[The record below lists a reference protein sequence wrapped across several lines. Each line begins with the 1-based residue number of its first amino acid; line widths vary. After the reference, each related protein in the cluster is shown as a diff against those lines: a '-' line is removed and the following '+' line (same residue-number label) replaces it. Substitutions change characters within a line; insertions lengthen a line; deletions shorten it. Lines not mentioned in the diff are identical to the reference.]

1 MLPRFFLSIL
11 IILLTFSTNVYA
23 ENGQKL
29 PVLEEVQA
37 SLEALPKT
45 NQDNAGIQKTL
56 DKLKVIQG
64 NAQEIISAKT
74 QELADIDT
82 KLSNLIDSPKLSDLP
97 KLENPQG
104 TASAESRDIEA
115 QRTALQKERE
125 RLDANIKLAKLLI
138 SEGNQRSLKLMAE
151 SRALFQAE
159 LFERVKSPL
168 KISFWQDFSR
178 SWSSDFPRVQKFSD
192 SIFAVFK
199 QALEKENKNFFYAGI
214 FLAMITI
221 FVINQLLQK
230 LIRLIA
236 VEKIPTGRARRS
248 LVAVGIILNNI
259 VITGLSVYFLYAGLN
274 WNGIV
279 SLYLQEYLVSLIYTI
294 IFASLITGLG
304 NALFSVRHE
313 SWRLPPL
320 SNSLVQALK
329 PYPWLI
335 ATLIVVHQ
343 AIIISSSQ
351 IGISLGTEVGLRVIS
366 NITMV
371 VLGFLILGK
380 IARFYHITPR
390 NNQDVNSQMPATV
403 WPVVLRVLCWIVVI
417 GTLVFTF
424 VGFVALGSFLITQLL
439 WVVIILATFY
449 ILFKLS
455 DDLFQASI
463 ASQGL
468 IGKRLVEHYDITP
481 NFLNQLSTILSAVTK
496 LLLFYA
502 LIIILLV
509 PFGNS
514 LTGLFNRDGKLDAFI
529 QTWQNFITPG
539 MLLSA
544 IMIIVGGILIGRLLK
559 HWLVSKY
566 FPNTNIDSG
575 VRLSI
580 VTVLGYLIAIITVSL
595 MLSTLGISLEKL
607 TWIASALS
615 VGIGF
620 GLQAIVQNFI
630 SGLIMLVERPVKVG
644 DWVVI
649 GTQEGDIRRIN
660 VRATEIQLG
669 DRSTLIVPNSEF
681 ITKSV
686 RNMTLSK
693 SEGRVQIRLPLPLS
707 ENPAQVRD
715 IIFSIFKNNE
725 DVLDNQDL
733 EPYIRLEGI
742 EGGNLIMVAT
752 CFVISPRLA
761 GRIKSELLFEI
772 INRLHQ
778 ERILL
783 SVPLQVE
790 QINPAQN
797 NIS

>member
-1 MLPRFFLSIL
+1 MLPRLILSIF
-11 IILLTFSTNVYA
+11 IVFLTFSTNVYA

-29 PVLEEVQA
+29 PVLEEIQA
-37 SLEALPKT
+37 SLEELPKSIE
-45 NQDNAGIQKTL
+45 NNDSIQKML
-56 DKLKVIQG
+56 DKLKAIQG
-64 NAQEIISAKT
+64 SAQQIISAKT
-74 QELADIDT
+74 QELADIDA
-82 KLSNLIDSPKLSDLP
+82 KLSNLADAPKPDES
-97 KLENPQG
+97 QG
-104 TASAESRDIEA
+104 PITPEARDIES
-115 QRTALQKERE
+115 QRSALQKERE
-125 RLDANIKLAKLLI
+125 RIDANIKLAKLLI
-138 SEGNQRSLKLMAE
+138 SEGDQRSLKLMAE
-151 SRALFQAE
+151 SRAKFQAE
-159 LFERVKSPL
+159 LFERVKSPI
-168 KISFWQDFSR
+168 KFSFWEGFSR
-178 SWSSDFPRVQKFSD
+178 SWSSDFPRVQQFMD
-192 SIFAVFK
+192 SVFAIFMK
-199 QALEKENKNFFYAGI
+199 ALEPENKNFFYAGI
-214 FLAMITI
+214 FLSLITA
-221 FVINQLLQK
+221 FVLNRLLQN

-236 VEKIPTGRARRS
+236 MEKIPTGRARRS
-248 LVAVGIILNNI
+248 LVALGIILNNVI
-259 VITGLSVYFLYAGLN
+259 ITGLSTYFLYTGLN

-279 SLYLQEYLVSLIYTI
+279 SPDLQAYLVSVIYTI

-320 SNSLVQALK
+320 SNALVNALK

-343 AIIISSSQ
+343 AIIISSSKV
-351 IGISLGTEVGLRVIS
+351 GISLGTEVGLRVIS
-366 NITMV
+366 NLSMV

-380 IARFYHITPR
+380 IARYYRITPLD
-390 NNQDVNSQMPATV
+390 NQDVTSQAPATV
-403 WPVVLRVLCWIVVI
+403 WPVILRVLCWIIVI
-417 GTLVFTF
+417 GTLAFTL

-439 WVVIILATFY
+439 WIVIILSTFY

-455 DDLFQASI
+455 EDLFQASI
-463 ASQGL
+463 AAQGL
-468 IGKRLVEHYDITP
+468 IGKRLVEQYEITP
-481 NFLNQLSTILSAVTK
+481 NFLNQLSTILSGITK

-502 LIIILLV
+502 LVVILLV

-514 LTGLFNRDGKLDAFI
+514 LTGLFNRDGKLDDFL

-544 IMIIVGGILIGRLLK
+544 IMIILGGAIIGRLLK
-559 HWLVSKY
+559 NWLVSKY

-580 VTVLGYLIAIITVSL
+580 VTVLGYIVAIITVSL

-630 SGLIMLVERPVKVG
+630 SGLIMLIERPVKVG

-707 ENPAQVRD
+707 VNPAQVRD
-715 IIFSIFKNNE
+715 IILSIFENNE
-725 DVLDNQDL
+725 DVLEDQGL
-733 EPYIRLEGI
+733 EPYIRLDGI
-742 EGGNLIMVAT
+742 EGGNLIMIAT

-772 INRLHQ
+772 INKLHQ
-778 ERILL
+778 ENILL
-783 SVPLQVE
+783 SMPLQVE
-790 QINPAQN
+790 QINPVPGN
-797 NIS
+797 VN